1 MIFIHILYK
10 SLCFRNDA
18 HPGYEFHLY
27 LVCGMM
33 GYNILQLIGFDVC
46 WFNCAIFVTYRLELC
61 KQLCLQIGNVHEN
74 DSQQMDHVLK
84 AIQLHADCYK
94 LDRY

>member
-1 MIFIHILYK
+1 MLRACCI
-10 SLCFRNDA
+10 FRNDA
-18 HPGYEFHLY
+18 HPGFEFHLY

-61 KQLCLQIGNVHEN
+61 KQLCLQIGNNSYEN
-74 DSQQMDHVLK
+74 ETKQKADLLK
-84 AIQLHADCYK
+84 AIQLHAECYK
-94 LDRY
+94 